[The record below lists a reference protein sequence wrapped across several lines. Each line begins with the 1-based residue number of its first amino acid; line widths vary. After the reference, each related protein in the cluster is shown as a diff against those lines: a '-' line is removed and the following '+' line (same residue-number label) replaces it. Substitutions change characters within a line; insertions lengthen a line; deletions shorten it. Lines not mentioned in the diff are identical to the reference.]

1 VEPTQRRLTHDPFN
15 KTFEVVFSRS
25 QQALIAKAWAATGNG
40 GTEGGGRATSAG
52 GGECA
57 TAPPSPAQ
65 PVPPAYDCNVLHL
78 HLGTDQWA
86 TRPTTSP
93 VTGGQQTTPSSV
105 TGGRPSKSG
114 HPSGQPGATQPQ
126 REYPQG
132 VERGTTASVHAPTR
146 ASAAA
151 APRPAGTAPTR
162 QNQVHALPPYASPL
176 MDVKC
181 RDEDD
186 EAGEGA
192 STVSECPGSHA

>member
-1 VEPTQRRLTHDPFN
+1 VPTPCIYIPNRVVEPTQRRLTHDPFN

-93 VTGGQQTTPSSV
+93 VTGGQQPTPSLV
-105 TGGRPSKSG
+105 TGGRPCQKARPLTPTPP
-114 HPSGQPGATQPQ
+114 PSPTW
-126 REYPQG
+126 
-132 VERGTTASVHAPTR
+132 VHNFIFIIFGFWTHHAR
-146 ASAAA
+146 SA
-151 APRPAGTAPTR
+151 
-162 QNQVHALPPYASPL
+162 
-176 MDVKC
+176 
-181 RDEDD
+181 E
-186 EAGEGA
+186 
-192 STVSECPGSHA
+192 